1 MQIPL
6 IVDNKD
12 SKWILLGKILKV
24 FGSRRI
30 KQEMARQGIKPADK
44 AGTMLRMTFIA
55 MFFSQEI
62 AYVVKEL
69 KERKKLRNFVKIQE
83 IPSDKQIYRFLS
95 RFSEEQFVSITL
107 GILNSLCC
115 RRGRNKAKIIV
126 DSTDIQVDLNWFR
139 RKITKKN
146 LEDKEF
152 KWGYSPSKGYYI
164 GYKLTLAVDYSKK
177 KPLAFLMHQGSPND
191 AKLCLEILKELK
203 RRRVIRNGDVV
214 MSDKGYYSYD
224 NYLIGIS
231 RFKIV
236 PLIFPKKNFKM
247 NRALD
252 GMSYPLRLFYKKR
265 LNKKNK
271 FFFKRLVKEF
281 EMKLENWRKFKPV
294 RSYIEDIFKVAKN
307 SFSLDKIHR
316 YTFRSVKKFV
326 SLGVLLVGI
335 VVLLGF
341 DSKEELQRLAEW

>member
-1 MQIPL
+1 MEIPL
-6 IVDNKD
+6 IIDKKD
-12 SKWILLGKILKV
+12 SKWILLDDILKL

-30 KQEMARQGIKPADK
+30 KQEMAKQGIKPADK
-44 AGTMLRMTFIA
+44 AGTMIRITLIA

-62 AYVVKEL
+62 SYVIKEL
-69 KERKKLRNFVKIQE
+69 KQRKKLRNFAKIQE

-95 RFSEEQFVSITL
+95 RFLEEQFVSITL

-115 RRGRNKAKIIV
+115 RRGRNKIKIIV

-139 RKITKKN
+139 RKIRKKD
-146 LEDKEF
+146 LENKEF

-164 GYKLTLAVDYSKK
+164 GYKLTLAVDYLKM
-177 KPLAFLMHQGSPND
+177 KPIAFLMHQGSPND
-191 AKLCLEILKELK
+191 ARLYHEVLGELK
-203 RRRVIRNGDVV
+203 RRRVIRNGDTVLF
-214 MSDKGYYSYD
+214 DRGYYSYE

-236 PLIFPKKNFKM
+236 PLIFPRKNFKI
-247 NRALD
+247 NRTLD
-252 GMSYPLRLFYKKR
+252 GLSYPLNLFNGKKP
-265 LNKKNK
+265 NKRSKS
-271 FFFKRLVKEF
+271 FFKRLVRELKA
-281 EMKLENWRKFKPV
+281 KLENWKEFKPI

-335 VVLLGF
+335 VISLGF
-341 DSKEELQRLAEW
+341 SSKEELQRLAEW